1 MTLVTSFALAEL
13 EMSCI
18 RNEQVST
25 FSVHMGLSQRE
36 GEGHVYLVL

>member
-18 RNEQVST
+18 RNEQVNIFFVYT
-25 FSVHMGLSQRE
+25 GLSQRE